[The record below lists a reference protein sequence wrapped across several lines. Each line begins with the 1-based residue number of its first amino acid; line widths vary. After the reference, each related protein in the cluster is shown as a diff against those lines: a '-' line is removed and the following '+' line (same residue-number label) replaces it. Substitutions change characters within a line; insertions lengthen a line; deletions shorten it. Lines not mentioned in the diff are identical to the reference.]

1 MLINSERSTLEAAHL
16 IGRLFHSGSERPVAN
31 PDVLIP
37 EAIIVTAKLR
47 AFLSNECGALRLSHA
62 LLALGVGLVCWG
74 LMDPSSANDSFAAL
88 TEFFKRM
95 G

>member
-1 MLINSERSTLEAAHL
+1 M
-16 IGRLFHSGSERPVAN
+16 GSERPVAN
-31 PDVLIP
+31 PQVLIP

-62 LLALGVGLVCWG
+62 LLVLGVGLICWG
-74 LMDPSSANDSFAAL
+74 LIDPSSANESFAAL

-95 G
+95 S